1 MDEAGKSGYARGVRK
16 AHTLRFMKD
25 KKLERALY
33 GPGLFEVT
41 LGAVLSIALGAV
53 AGVAYLL
60 YKPVETVKTLP
71 KEAERIPGQIYFV
84 EGSKET
90 GKAKQWRTKRKQL
103 AESVPGEIAFI
114 EDELNAWFA
123 PEAPAAK
130 PAAKPVPGAPPEPP
144 AEVPIPDE
152 LVTWSH
158 PSFRIADNAVQVSG
172 TATFNPLHMLSL
184 NVPLIVQASGGFEKV
199 GDEFVYAP
207 KTLFVGSLPVHRI
220 PGATRYLMER
230 ARASQALPEQGMEA
244 WKKVASVTVDG
255 RVLKVTIQ

>member
-1 MDEAGKSGYARGVRK
+1 
-16 AHTLRFMKD
+16 MKD

-41 LGAVLSIALGAV
+41 LGAALSVMLGAV

-60 YKPVETVKTLP
+60 FKPVETVKVMP
-71 KEAERIPGQIYFV
+71 KEADRVAGQIYFV
-84 EGSKET
+84 EGSKDT
-90 GKAKQWRTKRKQL
+90 GKARQWRTKRKQL
-103 AESVPGEIAFI
+103 AESVPGQIAFI

-130 PAAKPVPGAPPEPP
+130 TPVKPAPGAAPETPVE
-144 AEVPIPDE
+144 APIPDE

-158 PSFRIADNAVQVSG
+158 PSFRIADNTVQVSCL
-172 TATFNPLHMLSL
+172 ATLNPLHLVAL
-184 NVPLIVQASGGFEKV
+184 NVPFVVQAKGGFEKV

-220 PGATRYLMER
+220 PGATTYLMKR
-230 ARASQALPEQGMEA
+230 ARNSQALPEQGLEA
-244 WKKVASVTVDG
+244 WKKVANVTVEG
-255 RVLKVTIQ
+255 RELKVTIQ